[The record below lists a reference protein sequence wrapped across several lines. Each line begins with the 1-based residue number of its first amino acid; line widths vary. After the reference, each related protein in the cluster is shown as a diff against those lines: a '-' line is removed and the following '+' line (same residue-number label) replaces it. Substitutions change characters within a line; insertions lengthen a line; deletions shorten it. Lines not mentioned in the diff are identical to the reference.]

1 MKKGTK
7 TLVILVAVLAVI
19 LGGGYLAYR
28 AVGPEKLAALRPTA
42 GPGRPG
48 NPGPAG
54 EAEKFAAPVAVHTV
68 ASGPARD
75 TLPLYGSVYAQT
87 EVSIFTTV
95 PGKAIDIRV
104 REGEAVRRGQVL
116 ALLDRDQAGLK
127 YAPVE
132 VTSTIDGIA
141 KSVLVELGATANP
154 GVPLFQIVNMDTVE
168 VVVRIPEKRIAE
180 VRPGL
185 AVEVS
190 VASYPGRTFQ
200 ATVGRLSPVVDPV
213 SRTLE
218 ARIRVPN
225 NGYLLKPGMF
235 AEARVLLRARQA
247 AVLLPLAALVDKN
260 GRQVTFLVTD
270 GTVRLVEPRVAFV
283 DGEQAVVDEGVSVG
297 DRVVVV
303 GQQNLNDADPVSVV
317 EER

>member
-7 TLVILVAVLAVI
+7 TLVILIVVLAVI
-19 LGGGYLAYR
+19 LGGGYLLVR
-28 AVGPEKLAALRPTA
+28 AVGPEKLAALRPPA
-42 GPGRPG
+42 SGGLPRNPAPG
-48 NPGPAG
+48 G
-54 EAEKFAAPVAVHTV
+54 EGEKFAAPVAVHTV
-68 ASGPARD
+68 SSGPARD

-95 PGKAIDIRV
+95 PGKVTDIRV
-104 REGEAVRRGQVL
+104 SAGEAVRRGQVL

-168 VVVRIPEKRIAE
+168 VVVDVPEKRIAQ

-185 AVEVS
+185 TAEVS
-190 VASYPGRTFQ
+190 VASYPGRSFQ
-200 ATVGRLSPVVDPV
+200 ASVGRLSPVVDPV

-225 NGYLLKPGMF
+225 GGYLLKPGMF
-235 AEARVLLRARQA
+235 AEARIVLRSREA
-247 AVLLPLAALVDKN
+247 AALLPLAALVDKN
-260 GRQVTFLVTD
+260 GRQAAFVVSD
-270 GTVRLVEPRVAFV
+270 GTVRLVEPKVAFV
-283 DGEQAVVDEGVSVG
+283 DGEQAVIDAGLAVG